1 MLINKWPKFLLL
13 RQKIYLHFLRPQS
26 PLIAFHATH
35 KLWNTQHSE
44 CVVRFDYFTK
54 WTNSST
60 LWRYL
65 DTIFKTIQIESQTK
79 ELECLGHLQFCSVCS
94 PKPLERTTWRNQSGA
109 TWGTGTNFVELVPS
123 FFGHVNAASLACVA
137 SVSSRVRRESWDE
150 SKKKISLFYNKYQ
163 FNRQEFLK
171 WWIFSF
177 KEKLKDRCFCYLLQE
192 PCLLLI
198 FGWRDRENRGY
209 VSAC

>member
-13 RQKIYLHFLRPQS
+13 RQKNYLHFLQPQS

-123 FFGHVNAASLACVA
+123 FFRSCQCCVFSLRSKRFLAS
-137 SVSSRVRRESWDE
+137 SSRKLGREQ
-150 SKKKISLFYNKYQ
+150 KKIVLVL
-163 FNRQEFLK
+163 E
-171 WWIFSF
+171 
-177 KEKLKDRCFCYLLQE
+177 
-192 PCLLLI
+192 
-198 FGWRDRENRGY
+198 
-209 VSAC
+209 